1 MAAATELKPAASPR
15 ASASAAAK
23 ARAPVGI
30 VDIGSNSVRLV
41 IYENQLRNAA
51 TLQNEKAICGIGRD
65 MVSTGRLHA
74 EGCAEALA
82 ALARFRLI
90 ADGLGVETREA
101 VATAAA
107 RDAVNGA
114 EFVTKAERAWGSP
127 IRVLAGEDEARI
139 AAEGVVAGIPQA
151 DGLVADLGGGS
162 LDMVSV
168 RNGVTGN
175 AFTLPFGPLRLMDQ
189 AKGDPDKA
197 RDLVDRGLKELP
209 DLSAPALY
217 AVDGIWRSFARV
229 DMEEHN
235 YPLHVLQQYTIPRG
249 RALRLC
255 KVLAGLS
262 RESVRKIRVVS
273 KRRAEALPYGAVVL
287 ERLLMADD
295 IKDVVISA
303 YGLREGLFYA
313 RLSAEERA
321 RDPLVE
327 FAIGANERMA
337 RVPAHASEMI
347 GWTQPV
353 FEGEG
358 MELRRIRE
366 ASAYFSDIGWR
377 RHPDDRAMGA
387 MSQVLTGPFAGADH
401 RARALIATSIFHRYS
416 GDEDFPRDLAL
427 AGLLDKDDEKR
438 ALRLGLAWRFA
449 FSLSASAV
457 GELGHYKL
465 RMTPSKI
472 ILEVPTRREAIAGDP
487 VQKRLGAL
495 AEAFDRRGEILVG

>member
-1 MAAATELKPAASPR
+1 LPVATELRTAASPR
-15 ASASAAAK
+15 AAAK
-23 ARAPVGI
+23 ARAPVAI

-41 IYENQLRNAA
+41 VYETQQRNAA

-74 EGCAEALA
+74 EGCAEALE
-82 ALARFRLI
+82 ALARFRII
-90 ADGLGVETREA
+90 ADGLGVEAREA

-114 EFVTKAERAWGSP
+114 EFVAKAERAWGSP

-139 AAEGVVAGIPQA
+139 AAEGVVAGIPNA

-162 LDMVSV
+162 LDMVTV
-168 RNGVTGN
+168 KNGITGK

-189 AKGDPDKA
+189 ARGEPERA
-197 RDLVDRGLKELP
+197 RDLVDKGLKDLP
-209 DLSAPALY
+209 ALSSPALY
-217 AVDGIWRSFARV
+217 AVGGIWRSFARV

-235 YPLHVLQQYTIPRG
+235 YPLHVLQHYTIPRG

-255 KVLAGLS
+255 RVLAGLS
-262 RESVRKIRVVS
+262 RESLRKIKVVS

-287 ERLLMADD
+287 ERLLDAGD

-313 RLSAEERA
+313 RLSPEDRA
-321 RDPLVE
+321 KDPLLE
-327 FAIGANERMA
+327 FAMGANERLS
-337 RVPAHASEMI
+337 RVPAHAAEMI
-347 GWTQPV
+347 NWTQTL

-358 MELRRIRE
+358 AELRRIRE
-366 ASAYFSDIGWR
+366 ASAYFADIGWR
-377 RHPDDRAMGA
+377 RHPDDRAIGA
-387 MSQVLTGPFAGADH
+387 MGQVLTAPFAGADH
-401 RARALIATSIFHRYS
+401 SARALIATSVFHRYS
-416 GDEDFPRDLAL
+416 GDEDFPRDLIL
-427 AGLLDKDDEKR
+427 AGLLDKDDERR

-457 GELGHYKL
+457 GELSHYRL
-465 RMTPSKI
+465 RMTPAKI
-472 ILEVPTRREAIAGDP
+472 VLEVPIRREAIAADP

-495 AEAFDRRGEILVG
+495 AEVFDRRGEILVG

>member
-1 MAAATELKPAASPR
+1 
-15 ASASAAAK
+15 
-23 ARAPVGI
+23 
-30 VDIGSNSVRLV
+30 
-41 IYENQLRNAA
+41 
-51 TLQNEKAICGIGRD
+51 
-65 MVSTGRLHA
+65 MV
-74 EGCAEALA
+74 
-82 ALARFRLI
+82 
-90 ADGLGVETREA
+90 
-101 VATAAA
+101 
-107 RDAVNGA
+107 
-114 EFVTKAERAWGSP
+114 
-127 IRVLAGEDEARI
+127 
-139 AAEGVVAGIPQA
+139 
-151 DGLVADLGGGS
+151 
-162 LDMVSV
+162 MVK
-168 RNGVTGN
+168 NGVTAK
-175 AFTLPFGPLRLMDQ
+175 AFSLPFGPLRLMDQ

-197 RDLVDRGLKELP
+197 RDLVDRGLRGLP

-217 AVDGIWRSFARV
+217 AVGGIWRSFARV
-229 DMEEHN
+229 DMEEHH

-262 RESVRKIRVVS
+262 RESVRKIKVVS

-287 ERLLMADD
+287 ERLLSAWD
-295 IKDVVISA
+295 IRDVVISA

-313 RLSAEERA
+313 RLPAEERA
-321 RDPLVE
+321 KDPLLE
-327 FAIGANERMA
+327 FAISSNERLS
-337 RVPAHASEMI
+337 RVPAHAAEMI
-347 GWTQPV
+347 QWTQPL

-358 MELRRIRE
+358 AELRRIRE

-387 MSQVLTGPFAGADH
+387 MGQVLTGAFAGVDH

-416 GDEDFPRDLAL
+416 GDEDFDRELIL

-465 RMTPSKI
+465 RLTPAKI
-472 ILEVPTRREAIAGDP
+472 VLEVPTRREAIAGDP

-495 AEAFDRRGEILVG
+495 AEAFDKRGEILVG